1 MRVRDLLRAGH
12 GEAGP
17 GTVALGAGWWAAVK
31 QFRPDLHTAFNP
43 WERIITP
50 QAVSQLLFDSGIR
63 AAEIIA
69 EDGQQ
74 VLQSPDDWWT
84 VVQGSGY
91 RWTLEQMDNETIARV
106 RDINLEALRNSETR
120 FIETNVI
127 YAVAT
132 KT

>member
-1 MRVRDLLRAGH
+1 MCA
-12 GEAGP
+12 EAKHCAPEPNTSPINGV
-17 GTVALGAGWWAAVK
+17 G
-31 QFRPDLHTAFNP
+31 
-43 WERIITP
+43 IITP

-69 EDGQQ
+69 ENGQQ

-91 RWTLEQMDNETIARV
+91 RWTLEQMDNETIARI
-106 RDINLEALRNSETR
+106 RDINLKTLRNSETR

-127 YAVAT
+127 YAVVT

>member
-1 MRVRDLLRAGH
+1 MQWRPVGTCFAEGITASSVSALLR
-12 GEAGP
+12 
-17 GTVALGAGWWAAVK
+17 
-31 QFRPDLHTAFNP
+31 FTASSSAR
-43 WERIITP
+43 RIITP

-106 RDINLEALRNSETR
+106 RDINLKTLRNSETR

-127 YAVAT
+127 YAVVT
-132 KT
+132 KHRT

>member
-1 MRVRDLLRAGH
+1 LRERCLGH
-12 GEAGP
+12 SCRESC
-17 GTVALGAGWWAAVK
+17 WAA
-31 QFRPDLHTAFNP
+31 RSRHRRGLGGFNP

-50 QAVSQLLFDSGIR
+50 QAVNQLLTDSGIR
-63 AAEIIA
+63 EAEITA

-74 VLQSPDDWWT
+74 GLQSPDDWWT

-106 RDINLEALRNSETR
+106 RDMNLKTLRNNETK